1 MTNWEG
7 KAVRTRSC
15 SPSFKLKLSSAH
27 ELLYLLLLANYFL
40 IPEET
45 GFPYLITAMLLV
57 RVHVTASTHWALV
70 SLSGLPLG
78 QVSTLGPISFL

>member
-45 GFPYLITAMLLV
+45 GFPYLITAML
-57 RVHVTASTHWALV
+57 ASTHWALV